1 MPLILKTVATIFISY
16 ELKSSYHKLGG
27 SFWFC
32 HKFEIRAYIIVKN
45 ITRGGVVMRRLSRMN
60 ELLEI
65 PREIVSKV
73 PKITVT
79 SFDEVLIENFKGIL
93 EYEEFFVRISTH
105 IGNINI
111 NGFNLK
117 LSQMT
122 EDDIL
127 VSGKIEGLDFESK
140 RGED

>member
-1 MPLILKTVATIFISY
+1 MLDSNKIS
-16 ELKSSYHKLGG
+16 
-27 SFWFC
+27 
-32 HKFEIRAYIIVKN
+32 KF
-45 ITRGGVVMRRLSRMN
+45 LD
-60 ELLEI
+60 I
-65 PREIVSKV
+65 PREVSSQI

-79 SFDEVLIENFKGIL
+79 GFDEILIENFKGIL
-93 EYEEFFVRISTH
+93 EYEDFFARISTH

-127 VSGKIEGLDFESK
+127 VSGKIENIDFENKLS
-140 RGED
+140 

>member
-1 MPLILKTVATIFISY
+1 MVNSN
-16 ELKSSYHKLGG
+16 
-27 SFWFC
+27 
-32 HKFEIRAYIIVKN
+32 KFNKF
-45 ITRGGVVMRRLSRMN
+45 LD
-60 ELLEI
+60 I
-65 PREIVSKV
+65 PREVISEV

-79 SFDEVLIENFKGIL
+79 GFDEILIENFKGIL
-93 EYEEFFVRISTH
+93 EYEDFFARISTH

-127 VSGKIEGLDFESK
+127 VSGKIENIDFEK
-140 RGED
+140 KER

>member
-1 MPLILKTVATIFISY
+1 MVNSN
-16 ELKSSYHKLGG
+16 
-27 SFWFC
+27 
-32 HKFEIRAYIIVKN
+32 KFNKF
-45 ITRGGVVMRRLSRMN
+45 LD
-60 ELLEI
+60 I
-65 PREIVSKV
+65 PREVVSEV

-79 SFDEVLIENFKGIL
+79 GFDEILIENFKGIL
-93 EYEEFFVRISTH
+93 EYEDFFARISTH

-127 VSGKIEGLDFESK
+127 VSGKIENIDFEK
-140 RGED
+140 KER

>member
-1 MPLILKTVATIFISY
+1 MKIDSNKINKMLD
-16 ELKSSYHKLGG
+16 
-27 SFWFC
+27 
-32 HKFEIRAYIIVKN
+32 
-45 ITRGGVVMRRLSRMN
+45 
-60 ELLEI
+60 I
-65 PREIVSKV
+65 PREVSSKI

-79 SFDEVLIENFKGIL
+79 GFDEILIENFKGIL
-93 EYEEFFVRISTH
+93 EYEDFFARISTH

-127 VSGKIEGLDFESK
+127 VSGKIENIDFENK
-140 RGED
+140 IL

>member
-1 MPLILKTVATIFISY
+1 MKIDSNKI
-16 ELKSSYHKLGG
+16 
-27 SFWFC
+27 
-32 HKFEIRAYIIVKN
+32 N
-45 ITRGGVVMRRLSRMN
+45 RM
-60 ELLEI
+60 LDI
-65 PREIVSKV
+65 PREVSSKI

-79 SFDEVLIENFKGIL
+79 GFDEILIENFKGIL
-93 EYEEFFVRISTH
+93 EYEDFFARISTH

-127 VSGKIEGLDFESK
+127 VSGKIENIDFENK
-140 RGED
+140 L